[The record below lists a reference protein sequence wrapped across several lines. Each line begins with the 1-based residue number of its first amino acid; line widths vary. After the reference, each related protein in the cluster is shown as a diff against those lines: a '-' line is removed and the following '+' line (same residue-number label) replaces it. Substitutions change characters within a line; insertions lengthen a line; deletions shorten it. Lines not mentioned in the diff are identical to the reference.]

1 MHFLTARKQATG
13 LGAAHAGTERHWVMT
28 ISSVALAVLTP
39 LFVWQV
45 APLFGQTLDTVL
57 TAFSAPFRAVITGLM
72 ILLGF
77 HHLAMGMRI
86 MLEDYAHGETRKFL
100 VIGTY
105 VICFVAAATGLFALA
120 RIAL

>member
-1 MHFLTARKQATG
+1 MHFLSARKRAVG
-13 LGAAHAGTERHWVMT
+13 LGAARSGTERHWIMT

-45 APLFGQTLDTVL
+45 APLFGASFDTVL

-77 HHLAMGMRI
+77 HHLAIGARI

-100 VIGTY
+100 IIGMY